1 MKLAVASL
9 AVCALAGAAHADRAD
24 QLFQK
29 GKRLLAQKKYP
40 EACAAFEDSD
50 RLDPGIG
57 AKLNVAKCYQD
68 WGKLATAWRWYID
81 AENMANNTRD
91 DRAKKIHAIIE
102 ELDPSVPR
110 LTVKAPRDANLAGVV
125 IKLDGVALEPSAL
138 GVEHRVDPGPHDVD
152 TIVGGVRRTRV
163 VPVERRGN
171 AEIVIELP
179 AGAAGKRE
187 PGRREPGRREPVEP
201 TAPRPGAGGIGGSA
215 GTATDSAGGTQPR
228 PGRTRRI
235 VGLGVAG
242 AGALTMG
249 IAGIVTLG
257 ARSDY
262 RKALDAHCQGATDM
276 CNDEGLSITHGA
288 LHRANVATVFT
299 LLGLGAVA
307 TGAVIYVTAPRAA
320 RATEHAYYLAPA
332 MSADGGALVFGG
344 AF

>member
-1 MKLAVASL
+1 
-9 AVCALAGAAHADRAD
+9 
-24 QLFQK
+24 
-29 GKRLLAQKKYP
+29 
-40 EACAAFEDSD
+40 
-50 RLDPGIG
+50 
-57 AKLNVAKCYQD
+57 
-68 WGKLATAWRWYID
+68 
-81 AENMANNTRD
+81 
-91 DRAKKIHAIIE
+91 
-102 ELDPSVPR
+102 
-110 LTVKAPRDANLAGVV
+110 
-125 IKLDGVALEPSAL
+125 LDGVALEPSAL

-179 AGAAGKRE
+179 AGPAGKRE

-215 GTATDSAGGTQPR
+215 GTATVSAGGTQAP

-288 LHRANVATVFT
+288 
-299 LLGLGAVA
+299 
-307 TGAVIYVTAPRAA
+307 
-320 RATEHAYYLAPA
+320 
-332 MSADGGALVFGG
+332 
-344 AF
+344 

>member
-9 AVCALAGAAHADRAD
+9 AICALAGAAHADRAD

-50 RLDPGIG
+50 RIDPGIG

-81 AENMANNTRD
+81 AENMANNARD

-138 GVEHRVDPGPHDVD
+138 GVAQRVDPGPHDVD

-163 VPVERRGN
+163 VPVERRSN
-171 AEIVIELP
+171 AEIVIDLP
-179 AGAAGKRE
+179 AGPAGKRE
-187 PGRREPGRREPVEP
+187 PARREPVQP
-201 TAPRPGAGGIGGSA
+201 TAPRSGAGGIGGTA
-215 GTATDSAGGTQPR
+215 GTATDSAVDTQAP
-228 PGRTRRI
+228 PGRTRRV

-307 TGAVIYVTAPRAA
+307 TGAVLYVTAPRAA

-332 MSADGGALVFGG
+332 VGADGGALVFGG